1 MELRGEREREREREM
16 EMKGKENREKRL
28 NEKRELHEKKKKY
41 LCITSSYYR
50 LPKMAVY
57 YN

>member
-28 NEKRELHEKKKKY
+28 NEKRELHEKKNSI
-41 LCITSSYYR
+41 C
-50 LPKMAVY
+50 V
-57 YN
+57 